1 MYFFGTYVEKD
12 QAKAMELMRRAS
24 RRNHPKALYFLAAA
38 TFNRVPEA
46 PEIEEAI
53 RFAESAEKMGLPE
66 AASLREKLE
75 RRRDQ
80 TPEETEQVARARSG

>member
-1 MYFFGTYVEKD
+1 
-12 QAKAMELMRRAS
+12 
-24 RRNHPKALYFLAAA
+24 
-38 TFNRVPEA
+38 VPEA